1 MLRNVLLVV
10 IFNKK
15 AEAPWS
21 AAYGLLERA
30 NAFSSCDAYAAE
42 GFLMDAPT
50 EIKETR
56 RAGGAFVLD
65 LS

>member
-30 NAFSSCDAYAAE
+30 NALSSCDAYAAE
-42 GFLMDAPT
+42 GFLM
-50 EIKETR
+50 ER
-56 RAGGAFVLD
+56 
-65 LS
+65 SN